1 MVTGPAIGAH
11 HVSAAVQGIAVGEV
25 PALLSHAGINQPLPA
40 AVSMDQFT
48 RLIRAVWEL
57 LDDELMGQWPVPSR
71 RGTLATMGLLAVHC
85 PDLHTALG
93 RAVAFY
99 NLFPGGLRFHLRE
112 SGDGTRLELEPGAG
126 VFLTES
132 VLMIWHRFGGWLTRA
147 PLRPEVVELDFAAP
161 THSAEYAQ
169 LFGAPAVFGRAASAL
184 VFSRFALQA
193 SVQRDERALAAFLRN
208 SPADLLARREYG
220 TGFAARVRRVVE
232 EELGAA
238 GVLPTLP
245 RAAASLSFSPAS
257 LRRHLAAEGSSYTA
271 VCDGLRRALALAAVT
286 DDRES
291 LDELAGRLGFSEAS
305 ALHRAFRRWTGHS
318 PGFYRDNPAG

>member
-71 RGTLATMGLLAVHC
+71 RGTFATMGLLAVHC

-132 VLMIWHRFGGWLTRA
+132 LLMIWHRFGGWLTRA
-147 PLRPEVVELDFAAP
+147 PLRPEVGGAGLCRPD
-161 THSAEYAQ
+161 AQ
-169 LFGAPAVFGRAASAL
+169 RRVRAA
-184 VFSRFALQA
+184 
-193 SVQRDERALAAFLRN
+193 
-208 SPADLLARREYG
+208 
-220 TGFAARVRRVVE
+220 VRRTGGVRPGG
-232 EELGAA
+232 LGI
-238 GVLPTLP
+238 GVFPLC
-245 RAAASLSFSPAS
+245 SAS
-257 LRRHLAAEGSSYTA
+257 LRATR
-271 VCDGLRRALALAAVT
+271 
-286 DDRES
+286 
-291 LDELAGRLGFSEAS
+291 
-305 ALHRAFRRWTGHS
+305 
-318 PGFYRDNPAG
+318 